1 MTKEET
7 LEAMDIIRA
16 YEYLNQELQMALD
29 SLADLQ
35 KRKDDLIERLENLKT
50 QELDFMVRYK
60 EKYGDKNF
68 LEDLNLMKQ
77 Q

>member
-29 SLADLQ
+29 LLTDLQ
-35 KRKDDLIERLENLKT
+35 KRKDNLIERLENLKT

-60 EKYGDKNF
+60 EKYVDKNF

>member
-1 MTKEET
+1 MTNEET

-29 SLADLQ
+29 SLTDLQ
-35 KRKDDLIERLENLKT
+35 KKKDNLIERLEGLKI
-50 QELDFMVRYK
+50 QELDFMSRYR

-68 LEDLNLMKQ
+68 LEDLNLETQ
-77 Q
+77 R

>member
-29 SLADLQ
+29 LLTDLQ
-35 KRKDDLIERLENLKT
+35 KRKDNLIERLENLKT

-60 EKYGDKNF
+60 E
-68 LEDLNLMKQ
+68 E
-77 Q
+77 

>member
-29 SLADLQ
+29 LLTDLQ
-35 KRKDDLIERLENLKT
+35 KRKDNLIERLENLKT

>member
-29 SLADLQ
+29 SLTDLQ
-35 KRKDDLIERLENLKT
+35 KRKDYLIERLENLKT
-50 QELDFMVRYK
+50 QELDFMMRYK

>member
-16 YEYLNQELQMALD
+16 YEYLNKELQMALD
-29 SLADLQ
+29 LLTDLQ
-35 KRKDDLIERLENLKT
+35 KRKDNLIERLENLKT